1 MVRFEIEK
9 HHIAFP
15 SKLLAGNGGAHIYN
29 IVVDE
34 DTDNG
39 TICSKGDYISFDQ
52 YKAGT
57 APAKYEG
64 IITEQ
69 AADGN
74 WYVEV
79 VEPADALL
87 IDEVEINPYG
97 NYDSRFQDMAN
108 FFNAKGDVVRAYA
121 LCKGDV
127 YELSEDAFTG
137 TPAPGKK
144 VTVSGQKHV
153 VAGSTNSTPGVTD

>member
-1 MVRFEIEK
+1 MVKFTIDK
-9 HHIAFP
+9 HHVCFP

-29 IVVDE
+29 VVLSE

-39 TICSKGDYISFDQ
+39 TIIGKGAYVSFDQ
-52 YKAGT
+52 YEQAT
-57 APAKYEG
+57 APTKYEG

-87 IDEVEINPYG
+87 VDEVEDIPYT
-97 NYDSRFQDMAN
+97 NYDSRFTDLAN
-108 FFNAKGDVVRAYA
+108 FYNAKEDVVRAYA

-153 VAGSTNSTPGVTD
+153 VAGSTNATPGVTD